1 MKILLI
7 SENTNLSPSYFKMFE
22 GVYIENKQ
30 DVIIRYDVESAKDFL
45 TNTVIEHQKHIDF
58 IIADYSARDFK
69 SKVNELA
76 EWLRHSQ
83 KTYST
88 RNFQFASLPFFV
100 MNNSSLINQN
110 YEQLFGFGREPL
122 DEMKYYDGIIFK
134 PDNFERIGIYNNS
147 LSSGLD
153 NWLDLLKSDLDHL
166 DIDHT
171 NKYKLDPRILN
182 SRSFKLRVLST
193 SFQLNIN
200 RLDYIWANND
210 EKILASAGDEI
221 LKLMKLYE
229 RNPTLRNEKGI
240 HDILKQNN
248 HILKGEDYYK
258 SIYEKQFYT
267 KQGKKY
273 VESDFIN
280 FIYEYSLKKNEIY
293 EVKLPNERFIT
304 KTGVPR
310 ILKSSQKYFDQV
322 GIKYNNYFSSTEN
335 YEEMSKRLQQEGIST
350 FSHDFNLSLLMGR
363 EEDRKE
369 NLDLISKGLVYGNKR
384 VNLITYDNL
393 IDRHQYL
400 HQRVTRFGIN

>member
-1 MKILLI
+1 MK
-7 SENTNLSPSYFKMFE
+7 NPSDR
-22 GVYIENKQ
+22 N
-30 DVIIRYDVESAKDFL
+30 DW
-45 TNTVIEHQKHIDF
+45 H
-58 IIADYSARDFK
+58 K
-69 SKVNELA
+69 SN
-76 EWLRHSQ
+76 
-83 KTYST
+83 
-88 RNFQFASLPFFV
+88 RN
-100 MNNSSLINQN
+100 I
-110 YEQLFGFGREPL
+110 
-122 DEMKYYDGIIFK
+122 
-134 PDNFERIGIYNNS
+134 
-147 LSSGLD
+147 
-153 NWLDLLKSDLDHL
+153 
-166 DIDHT
+166 HT
-171 NKYKLDPRILN
+171 
-182 SRSFKLRVLST
+182 
-193 SFQLNIN
+193 
-200 RLDYIWANND
+200 
-210 EKILASAGDEI
+210 GDEI

-248 HILKGEDYYK
+248 HLLKGEDYYK

-267 KQGKKY
+267 KKGRRY

-304 KTGVPR
+304 KTGAPR